1 MNTKSFSKGFT
12 LVELMV
18 VVAVLA
24 ILAAVAI
31 PAYYNHILR
40 VRQSTAHNNLLDIK
54 AVQEMFY
61 SQYNT
66 YGGWPANGDTF
77 SNLLSFS
84 ISDSTYYVFST
95 SSTAGGEDFFALAQG
110 KNGTK
115 FEDNEIRIL
124 DSESDPVETVE
135 PVGFKFSL
143 MFQ

>member
-12 LVELMV
+12 LVELMI
-18 VVAVLA
+18 VVAVIA

-31 PAYYNHILR
+31 PAYHNHILR
-40 VRQSTAHNNLLDIK
+40 VRQSEAHNSLLDIK
-54 AVQEMFY
+54 ASQEMFY
-61 SQYNT
+61 AQYNT
-66 YGGWPANGDTF
+66 YGGWPADGGTF
-77 SNLLSFS
+77 SSLLSFS

-95 SSTAGGEDFFALAQG
+95 SSTAGGDDFFALAQG

-115 FEDNEIRIL
+115 FENNEIRIL